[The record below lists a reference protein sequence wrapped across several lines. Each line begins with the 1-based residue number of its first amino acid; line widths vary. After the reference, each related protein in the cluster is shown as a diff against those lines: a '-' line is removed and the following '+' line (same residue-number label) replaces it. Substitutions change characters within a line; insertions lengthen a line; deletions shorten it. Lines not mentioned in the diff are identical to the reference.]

1 MRTAVLVV
9 SVLTLVALST
19 LLGNGAAG
27 GPQTANKDKAQ
38 GLPDLVGAL
47 KASPGCIGVE
57 SATTD
62 SGKEVIFAWFEDKKA
77 AVRWYES
84 DLHQQLIKR
93 LAPNRTRTRPPLAGV
108 SDDSGPIMA
117 IASITMDGKPTKERP
132 LPVKQISIEL
142 YQPLPGGFS
151 RGGRFAPDSLKIPE
165 PRRGAAGQ

>member
-1 MRTAVLVV
+1 LAVV
-9 SVLTLVALST
+9 TLGT
-19 LLGNGAAG
+19 LFGAGAAG
-27 GPQTANKDKAQ
+27 GPQSGEKDKAQ
-38 GLPDLVGAL
+38 GLPDLVAAL

-57 SATTD
+57 SATTE

-93 LAPNRTRTRPPLAGV
+93 LAPNRTRARPPLAGV
-108 SDDSGPIMA
+108 PDDSGPIMA

-151 RGGRFAPDSLKIPE
+151 RGGRFAPDALKIPE

>member
-1 MRTAVLVV
+1 MRTAALLA
-9 SVLTLVALST
+9 SALTLVALGT
-19 LLGNGAAG
+19 LHGNGAAG
-27 GPQTANKDKAQ
+27 GPQVADKDKAD

-62 SGKEVIFAWFEDKKA
+62 SGKQVIFAWFQDKKA

-93 LAPNRTRTRPPLAGV
+93 LAPTRPRPRPPLAGV
-108 SDDSGPIMA
+108 ADDSGPIMA
-117 IASITMDGKPTKERP
+117 VASITMDGKPTKERP

-142 YQPLPGGFS
+142 YQPLPGGF
-151 RGGRFAPDSLKIPE
+151 
-165 PRRGAAGQ
+165 